1 MSQYIIGEEA
11 SLARY
16 LLFGSHGLLGSHLLE
31 RLESLGHKVVRG
43 NRKGT
48 VPKNIDY
55 IIDTASYGNYS
66 DQVDLDETFIVNV
79 DRVRNILEQAVEA
92 KRIILT
98 SSSSVS
104 LPFQTPYSASKVLM
118 EYVALYYLEKGLPVR
133 IVRPY
138 TIYGIGDSQKHF
150 IPIVFDSCLNGTP
163 ISLNPSATHD
173 YVWVEDLV
181 TTYLNILSYID
192 DIKIPVIEAGTGK
205 ATTNAEVVLQI
216 ERVTNSKANIVDFNL
231 PPKEY
236 DNKEWKAKDISIAT
250 TSLEKGLAKIYE
262 YYKKQRSEKTYH

>member
-1 MSQYIIGEEA
+1 MSRYFTERGII
-11 SLARY
+11 LARY

-31 RLESLGHKVVRG
+31 RLESLGHKVIRG

-48 VPKNIDY
+48 VPKNVDY

-66 DQVDLDETFIVNV
+66 DQIDLGEVFTANIN
-79 DRVRNILEQAVEA
+79 RVRNILEQAVEE
-92 KRIILT
+92 KGIILT

-104 LPFQTPYSASKVLM
+104 LSFQTPYSASKVFM
-118 EYVALYYLEKGLPVR
+118 EYLALGSFDKGLPVR
-133 IVRPY
+133 VVRPY
-138 TIYGIGDSQKHF
+138 TIYGIGDSHKHF

-181 TTYLNILSYID
+181 TTYLNILSYIND
-192 DIKIPVIEAGTGK
+192 VKIPVIETGTGK